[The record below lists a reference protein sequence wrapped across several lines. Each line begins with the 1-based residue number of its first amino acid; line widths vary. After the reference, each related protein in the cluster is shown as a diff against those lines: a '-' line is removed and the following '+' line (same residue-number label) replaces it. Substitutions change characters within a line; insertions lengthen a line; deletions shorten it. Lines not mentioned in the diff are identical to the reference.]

1 MLFLSCLEKCFLSI
15 LVLSLLPMGF
25 INRKNKYKKP
35 EKYKYVLLSS
45 IAVNTYLLYRSIFW
59 GFIGSCNYF
68 LGRYM
73 CLIGITGGI
82 AAGKST
88 FCKYLKRRN
97 VAVINAD
104 EITSKIYKKNS
115 TCYRKIVKH
124 FGNCILNEDQT
135 INRTLLRTIVFDNE
149 ENVKYINKITHTYI
163 ILQIIKE
170 CLKYKFVYFKYNVAI
185 EAPLL
190 IETKLYLL
198 TSPVIL
204 LKSTVKNQIV
214 RVLSRDKNCT
224 YETAM
229 SIIKNQLSNDVK
241 IKHADIVINND
252 GDLEDLKR
260 KCDEVFDNH
269 LKSFFF

>member
-1 MLFLSCLEKCFLSI
+1 MLFFNCLEKCFLSI
-15 LVLSLLPMGF
+15 LAFTLIPVGF
-25 INRKNKYKKP
+25 INRKNKYKRK
-35 EKYKYVLLSS
+35 EKYKYILISS
-45 IAVNTYLLYRSIFW
+45 ILLNTYLFYKSIFW
-59 GFIGSCNYF
+59 GLLGLCNYF
-68 LGRYM
+68 LGRYL

-88 FCKYLKRRN
+88 FCHYLKN
-97 VAVINAD
+97 KGVVVINAD
-104 EITSKIYKKNS
+104 EITNKIYKKGS
-115 TCYRKIVKH
+115 RCYKKIVKH
-124 FGNCILNEDQT
+124 FGNIILNEDKT

-149 ENVKYINKITHTYI
+149 ENVKYINKITHAFI

-204 LKSTVKNQIV
+204 LKSHVKNQIV
-214 RVLSRDKNCT
+214 RILSRDKNCT

-241 IKHADIVINND
+241 IRYADIVINND
-252 GDLEDLKR
+252 GNLEDLKK
-260 KCDEVFDNH
+260 KCNEVFDNH

>member
-1 MLFLSCLEKCFLSI
+1 MLFLCCLEKCFLSI
-15 LVLSLLPMGF
+15 LAFSLLPIGF
-25 INRKNKYKKP
+25 INRKNKYKKT
-35 EKYKYVLLSS
+35 EKYKCILISS
-45 IAVNTYLLYRSIFW
+45 IIVNTYLFYRSIFW
-59 GFIGSCNYF
+59 GAIGLCNYF
-68 LGRYM
+68 IGRYM

-88 FCKYLKRRN
+88 FCNYLKRKN
-97 VAVINAD
+97 VVIINAD
-104 EITSKIYKKNS
+104 EITNRIYKKGS
-115 TCYRKIVKH
+115 TCYKKILKH
-124 FGNCILNEDQT
+124 FGDSILNADQT
-135 INRTLLRTIVFDNE
+135 INRTLLRTVVFDNE

-204 LKSTVKNQIV
+204 LKSKVKNQIV
-214 RVLSRDKNCT
+214 RILSRDKNCT

-229 SIIKNQLSNDVK
+229 SIIKNQLPNDVK
-241 IKHADIVINND
+241 IKYADIIINND